1 MTGDGKLYPHNGER
15 TKNALTSPRGA
26 AHGGAMSSRLSA
38 KKNINGENGGK
49 QFAAKRRQKKRKR
62 KLSLFLR
69 FRSIKS
75 VKPSPSVGKFHI
87 PESD

>member
-15 TKNALTSPRGA
+15 TKNALTSARGA
-26 AHGGAMSSRLSA
+26 AHGGAIPALRSA
-38 KKNINGENGGK
+38 RRIISGENGGN

-62 KLSLFLR
+62 KLSLF
-69 FRSIKS
+69 FTIQSYNIA
-75 VKPSPSVGKFHI
+75 PSVGKFHI